1 MEENANQWGQI
12 PVDQK
17 ENLYVCMQVRRVEN
31 KNNVYKQIEFLGVK
45 GSER

>member
-1 MEENANQWGQI
+1 MPTNGVKFLWI
-12 PVDQK
+12 K
-17 ENLYVCMQVRRVEN
+17 KNLYVCMQVKRVEN